1 MKTDEYGLI
10 YYNELEL
17 FKALYTNPELDLSK
31 FSVLDPEQFNSSA
44 DSLYSEGP
52 RLDKVEKPNVSIQ
65 EFDETNQKY
74 WNMPDEYKQLDIAK
88 WILDQCKDDVELQR
102 CGKELLMF
110 QERKLDDL
118 LRFLKYFVDTM
129 KKNNVVMGLGR
140 GSSVSS
146 FVLYKLGVHKI
157 NSIYYDLDVEEF
169 LR

>member
-17 FKALYTNPELDLSK
+17 FKALYANPELELSR
-31 FSVLDPEQFNSSA
+31 FSVLDPEQFNTSA

-52 RLDKVEKPNVSIQ
+52 RLSKIEKPNVSVQ
-65 EFDETNQKY
+65 EFDDANQAQ
-74 WNMPDEYKQLDIAK
+74 WNMPDEYKSLDVAK
-88 WILDQCKDDVELQR
+88 WILDQCADDTELQR

-110 QERKLDDL
+110 QERGLLDL

-129 KKNNVVMGLGR
+129 KENNIVMGLGR